1 MVQGVPRLSG
11 ASVESP
17 DLRGGAALVIAG
29 LAAEG
34 ITQVEGLRHIDRGYE
49 QMELSLAA
57 VGASIQRIV

>member
-1 MVQGVPRLSG
+1 
-11 ASVESP
+11 
-17 DLRGGAALVIAG
+17 VIAG

-57 VGASIQRIV
+57 VGASIQRID